1 MTKEEPKSIF
11 LEENESRMNRRALK
25 LAFWTTL
32 VGPLMILL
40 RYLEVFKT
48 VTYTALFVF
57 TAIMFVITL
66 AMYFVQKKYSSHRCV
81 KYIFLLTL
89 ECAIGYLSIIQGI
102 HIQIA
107 YVLIPVLSCM
117 YYKEFFTLTTSIIC
131 YVIMIISILLKSPY
145 TYHPDN
151 FNQLTWTLATVAG
164 STIEYIICV
173 TVAFFIAKY
182 SRKTLYMVNDGNL
195 KVALIQGQ
203 FIKGFVNLVESKD
216 YSTGE
221 HIKRTSQY
229 VSMLCEALK
238 KRNPNL
244 AASDILSD
252 EKIRYM
258 IQAAPL
264 HDIGKI
270 AVSDSIL
277 TKPGQL
283 SLDEFGAIKLHPT
296 YGVKLIE
303 ENLAEVED
311 KHFIEMAKQM
321 TMYHHEK
328 WDGTGYPSGI
338 AGEKIPLCARIMA
351 VADVLDALLSDRP
364 YKSAYTIDEA
374 FQIMEKEKG
383 IHFDPYIIETLL
395 TLKKEV
401 QEITLSDPN

>member
-25 LAFWTTL
+25 LAIWTTL
-32 VGPLMILL
+32 VGPVMIFL
-40 RYLEVFKT
+40 RYFGIFKT
-48 VTYTALFVF
+48 VTYTALCIF
-57 TAIMFVITL
+57 TSIMVAITMVMCLI
-66 AMYFVQKKYSSHRCV
+66 QKKFSSHRCV
-81 KYIFLLTL
+81 KYFFLLTL

-117 YYKEFFTLTTSIIC
+117 YYKEFFTLTTSVFCYIIM
-131 YVIMIISILLKSPY
+131 VISLLIKSPY
-145 TYHPDN
+145 TNHPEN
-151 FNQLTWTLATVAG
+151 FTQMTWTLATIVG
-164 STIEYIICV
+164 STIEYSICV
-173 TVAFFIAKY
+173 VVAFFIAKY

-203 FIKGFVNLVESKD
+203 FIKGFVSLVESKD

-229 VSMLCEALK
+229 VEMLCEALK

-244 AASDILSD
+244 VTNETLTD
-252 EKIRYM
+252 EKIKHM
-258 IQAAPL
+258 VQAAPL

-364 YKSAYTIDEA
+364 YKKAYTINEA
-374 FQIMEKEKG
+374 FQIMEKESG

-395 TLKKEV
+395 TLKNEV
-401 QEITLSDPN
+401 YEIAQSDSN

>member
-1 MTKEEPKSIF
+1 
-11 LEENESRMNRRALK
+11 
-25 LAFWTTL
+25 
-32 VGPLMILL
+32 
-40 RYLEVFKT
+40 
-48 VTYTALFVF
+48 
-57 TAIMFVITL
+57 
-66 AMYFVQKKYSSHRCV
+66 
-81 KYIFLLTL
+81 
-89 ECAIGYLSIIQGI
+89 
-102 HIQIA
+102 
-107 YVLIPVLSCM
+107 
-117 YYKEFFTLTTSIIC
+117 
-131 YVIMIISILLKSPY
+131 
-145 TYHPDN
+145 
-151 FNQLTWTLATVAG
+151 
-164 STIEYIICV
+164 
-173 TVAFFIAKY
+173 
-182 SRKTLYMVNDGNL
+182 MVNDGNL

-203 FIKGFVNLVESKD
+203 FIKGFVSLVESKD

-229 VSMLCEALK
+229 VEMLCEALK

-244 AASDILSD
+244 VTNETLTD
-252 EKIRYM
+252 EKIKHM
-258 IQAAPL
+258 VQAAPL

-364 YKSAYTIDEA
+364 YKKAYTINEA
-374 FQIMEKEKG
+374 FQIMEKESG

-395 TLKKEV
+395 TLKNEV
-401 QEITLSDPN
+401 YEITQSDSN